1 MRRVSRLAWIGI
13 VCLGFTGGTG
23 TAAPEDPASD
33 GIAPRAIARMER
45 LLEDPDRGVRYAA
58 VVALGKGGAAPDIVA
73 RGLRDPERC
82 VRYEAAWWL
91 RRAGAVAW
99 PTLDGA
105 LADPAPPVRA
115 AAAWALSSFGAE
127 AVPRLRRALDDADPE
142 TVLEAV
148 AATRRLGRDLAK
160 PLLDGIRAKAV
171 AAHAEPMPE
180 VDDDMD
186 PPTVARIAAA
196 AAALKEKRRELD
208 ATLAVLDPPP
218 PKVEPPA
225 PAAPP
230 AGPTAAEPVPGDAPP
245 EPPRPP
251 DPALA
256 EPALAMP
263 TIDRVDAV
271 LGLGAGPD
279 DLAALDRALA
289 DPERDVRIAAVLALD
304 RASGDVVPRL
314 VRGLDDPN
322 PRVRRAALRALGR
335 RGTAPDRTARFLDD
349 PSLPTS
355 SEARRAL
362 TTAGGAGAAAA
373 AERMRAGG
381 YAALHHGLL
390 LFEELGAGGAPAVPT
405 LAAMLADPD
414 PNVRE
419 IAARCL
425 FHVGRGAAPA
435 APALL
440 AALGDRRLCVIAHAA
455 LALGRIGL
463 TEPLLAATA
472 APSARVRA
480 YAAWAVAWAL
490 GEARAV
496 DQVAYEA
503 RLPVLDVGATG
514 PFPTAEEV
522 HEVVTPAWR
531 THDDDEAAAARAE
544 AVRLERL
551 RRAIWAKDPAIAV
564 VAAAALEADDVD
576 VVEAERVMELV
587 LPEGVRDGSPVE
599 FGSLRRLVGTNEVPA
614 CVVYAARMRATSDA
628 RSSIYGN
635 FHRMSRAEMLPFL
648 AWFDRVEEPEVLE
661 HVGELWQ
668 PDDRTL
674 RYARERMGWRAPDDV
689 PAAGDGDLARRA
701 VRDCLEDSTFGLG
714 APGLWL
720 VREFTPRAGDAP
732 TLLACARM
740 IVETRPKWSHTEY
753 ADAWVLLGALGRLG
767 DDASLEFLTGVATGG
782 DTDETTALVAEAA
795 IARRGGPAGAAA
807 IRTLVERSRD
817 DWDAWTLLVAVA
829 PRAGARALCAR
840 LLAEKDL
847 VAWDGA
853 IGGARALVENAY
865 RLGVR
870 IPPDALLGLEAEVV
884 RAVPSAQALATAAV
898 RVPGL
903 RTRRVATRLLELLEA
918 ETSPP
923 SLLEEE
929 PGPWW
934 NDEVLDETIGFLL
947 GAEPV
952 RTTALLRR
960 WAAPP
965 VTMEAAQVARGALLR
980 LGDRPSLAMLLPW
993 LRAPG
998 GERGSQYADLDTA
1011 ARLRL
1016 PEVVQALRAWI
1027 EALPPNH
1034 EDRNELLRALV
1045 VALGWPD
1052 EAWVDVEQDDDVPA
1066 ERQAEVVAA
1075 VLRGDL
1081 GPLRA
1086 AYLHPEK
1093 LPGPGERPV
1102 WKRIGRAA
1110 AAGDREARGAFWS
1123 AMRAARYK
1131 WVHYH
1136 FEPWLQTLGRDP
1148 STLPHW
1154 AEDLDSNCCRIS
1166 DGLAHDA
1173 FEGNYGLPDLYD
1185 RHREGVGGPLSAFVA
1200 DWMDLAAGDWVWSP
1214 HLGRFLP
1221 APE

>member
-1 MRRVSRLAWIGI
+1 MRWLRRLALVG
-13 VCLGFTGGTG
+13 LGMLGMAGRHG
-23 TAAPEDPASD
+23 TAAPDDPA
-33 GIAPRAIARMER
+33 RAIARAEE
-45 LLEDPDRGVRYAA
+45 LLGDPDRGVRYAA
-58 VVALGKGGAAPDIVA
+58 VVSLGKGGAAPDVVA

-91 RRAGAVAW
+91 RRAGAAAW

-105 LADPAPPVRA
+105 LVDPAPPVRA

-279 DLAALDRALA
+279 DLAALERALA
-289 DPERDVRIAAVLALD
+289 DPDRDVRIAAVSRSTA
-304 RASGDVVPRL
+304 RGDVVPRL
-314 VRGLDDPN
+314 VRGLDD
-322 PRVRRAALRALGR
+322 RTRGCAARMRALGR
-335 RGTAPDRTARFLDD
+335 RGAAPDRTARFLDD

-405 LAAMLADPD
+405 LAAMLADAD

-564 VAAAALEADDVD
+564 VAAAALKADDVD

-648 AWFDRVEEPEVLE
+648 AWFDRVEPGLE
-661 HVGELWQ
+661 HVGELCNRR
-668 PDDRTL
+668 PDAAL
-674 RYARERMGWRAPDDV
+674 CARADGWRAPDDV
-689 PAAGDGDLARRA
+689 PAAGDGDLPAAPCATASRTRPSGSARGTLARA
-701 VRDCLEDSTFGLG
+701 Q
-714 APGLWL
+714 
-720 VREFTPRAGDAP
+720 FTPRP
-732 TLLACARM
+732 ACAVLLVCARK
-740 IVETRPKWSHTEY
+740 IVERAKWSHTSMRTP
-753 ADAWVLLGALGRLG
+753 GSCSGRSA
-767 DDASLEFLTGVATGG
+767 ASG
-782 DTDETTALVAEAA
+782 TT
-795 IARRGGPAGAAA
+795 
-807 IRTLVERSRD
+807 
-817 DWDAWTLLVAVA
+817 
-829 PRAGARALCAR
+829 
-840 LLAEKDL
+840 
-847 VAWDGA
+847 
-853 IGGARALVENAY
+853 
-865 RLGVR
+865 
-870 IPPDALLGLEAEVV
+870 
-884 RAVPSAQALATAAV
+884 
-898 RVPGL
+898 
-903 RTRRVATRLLELLEA
+903 
-918 ETSPP
+918 
-923 SLLEEE
+923 
-929 PGPWW
+929 
-934 NDEVLDETIGFLL
+934 
-947 GAEPV
+947 
-952 RTTALLRR
+952 
-960 WAAPP
+960 
-965 VTMEAAQVARGALLR
+965 
-980 LGDRPSLAMLLPW
+980 RPS
-993 LRAPG
+993 
-998 GERGSQYADLDTA
+998 S
-1011 ARLRL
+1011 
-1016 PEVVQALRAWI
+1016 
-1027 EALPPNH
+1027 
-1034 EDRNELLRALV
+1034 
-1045 VALGWPD
+1045 
-1052 EAWVDVEQDDDVPA
+1052 
-1066 ERQAEVVAA
+1066 
-1075 VLRGDL
+1075 
-1081 GPLRA
+1081 
-1086 AYLHPEK
+1086 
-1093 LPGPGERPV
+1093 
-1102 WKRIGRAA
+1102 
-1110 AAGDREARGAFWS
+1110 S
-1123 AMRAARYK
+1123 
-1131 WVHYH
+1131 
-1136 FEPWLQTLGRDP
+1136 
-1148 STLPHW
+1148 
-1154 AEDLDSNCCRIS
+1154 
-1166 DGLAHDA
+1166 
-1173 FEGNYGLPDLYD
+1173 
-1185 RHREGVGGPLSAFVA
+1185 
-1200 DWMDLAAGDWVWSP
+1200 
-1214 HLGRFLP
+1214 
-1221 APE
+1221 